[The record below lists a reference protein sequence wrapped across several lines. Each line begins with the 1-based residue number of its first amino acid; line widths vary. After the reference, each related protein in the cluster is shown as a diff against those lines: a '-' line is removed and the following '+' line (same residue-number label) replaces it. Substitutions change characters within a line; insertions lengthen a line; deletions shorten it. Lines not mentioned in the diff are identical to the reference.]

1 MMKTFD
7 DLDSL
12 VGAAS
17 RGGAGAG
24 IRLRAQAM
32 VELALL
38 LPFILFLAVGTIEL
52 GRAFLALGTVEAGSY
67 RGSTYAAFSL
77 ANAIDQAAIREAVV
91 ADWGPLPLSS
101 SNPTVTV
108 NLTREPVPPAPSS
121 AQAYDAVQIQVSYN
135 LPPLMSWPGIPS
147 IPLLRSSTTM
157 RIQP

>member
-1 MMKTFD
+1 MMKTID
-7 DLDSL
+7 DREGL
-12 VGAAS
+12 VGATP

-24 IRLRAQAM
+24 VRLRAQAM

-38 LPFILFLAVGTIEL
+38 LPFLLLLAVGTIEF
-52 GRAFLALGTVEAGSY
+52 GRAFLALGTVEAGTY

-77 ANAIDQAAIREAVV
+77 ANAIDQAAIRDAVV

-108 NLTREPVPPAPSS
+108 NLTREPVPPALSS

-147 IPLLRSSTTM
+147 IPLMRSSTTM